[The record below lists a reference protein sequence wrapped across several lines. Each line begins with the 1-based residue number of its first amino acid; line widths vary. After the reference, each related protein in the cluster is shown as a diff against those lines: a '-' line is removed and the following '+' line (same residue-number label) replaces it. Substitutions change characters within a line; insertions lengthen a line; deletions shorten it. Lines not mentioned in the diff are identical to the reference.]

1 MLTDRELAALVAGFR
16 DQGLITSYLGQLRPG
31 KEAQIHCCRRPDGGY
46 AILKYYTPVAL
57 RGFRADAIY
66 GVGTSFVQTRQLRAI
81 RNTSAFG
88 LRVKLELW
96 TANEFRNAAR
106 LRGIG
111 IRIPEPLGRLGSA
124 LLMRMIG
131 GPDRPAP
138 QLREAQIDPSTANM
152 LLLSLQADILRML
165 SHNLVHGDLSPY
177 NILLHRGAHWLIDVP
192 QLVDVAVC
200 PDARDLFIRD
210 CRSTLGFLRRCGASV
225 EPDMWAREVWA
236 KRENGHLDV

>member
-1 MLTDRELAALVAGFR
+1 MLTDRDLAALVGGFR

-96 TANEFRNAAR
+96 TANEYRNAAR
-106 LRGIG
+106 LREIG

-131 GPDRPAP
+131 GPDRPAL
-138 QLREAQIDPSTANM
+138 QLREARMDASMANA
-152 LLLSLQADILRML
+152 LLPLFQADILRML
-165 SHNLVHGDLSPY
+165 AHDLVHGDLSPY
-177 NILLHRGAHWLIDVP
+177 NILFHRGAHWLIDVP
-192 QLVDVAVC
+192 QMVDAAVC
-200 PDARDLFIRD
+200 PDARDLFLRD
-210 CRSTLGFLRRCGASV
+210 CRSLLGFLRRCGASV
-225 EPDMWAREVWA
+225 DPDVWAREAWERWE
-236 KRENGHLDV
+236 KGRLDA